1 VKAVRTRMRPERHF
15 ADSFAT
21 VRVSL
26 LKKVKGWVKEYLGG
40 MAKKRGHA
48 KRREPGVPSLKAA

>member
-1 VKAVRTRMRPERHF
+1 MRPERHF